1 MGMIRG
7 KDLTHVS
14 GRLRTERFSFS
25 PHHTERTIYS
35 VIERYT
41 RPHMARLWA
50 PENRF
55 QKWLEV
61 EILACEAWAEL
72 GAIPK
77 EEVAELKARTFTVD
91 ADFVRRVDEIERTTR
106 HDVIAFTTACAE
118 RIAHPSA
125 RFIHYGLTSTD
136 VVDTALSAVLN
147 EAVREIQKGL
157 DGLIAAIGKRAVE
170 FKDTPVMGRT
180 HGVHAEPTS
189 FGLKL
194 ALFYAQLKRDAVRL
208 EQARQSIAVGKLSG
222 AVGNYGN
229 IDPFVERYVCEKM
242 GLGVAE
248 ISTQVLQRDR
258 HAHLMTTLAILGA
271 TLDALATELRLLQ
284 KTETREVE
292 EPFSKGQKGS
302 SAMPHKRNP
311 VTLEQISGLSRLLKS
326 NALAALESV
335 PLWHERD
342 ISHSSVERVILPDST
357 ILADYLIAKMTW
369 VIENMHVYPQNMKRS
384 MEMSLGLTSSGSV
397 LLALVEKGLTREQ
410 AYAVVQE
417 KAMQAW
423 QEGVHL
429 RKLLEQD
436 QTIQALLTPGELDAA
451 FDVTHHLR
459 HVDTIFQRLGLIE
472 G

>member
-1 MGMIRG
+1 MI
-7 KDLTHVS
+7 D
-14 GRLRTERFSFS
+14 
-25 PHHTERTIYS
+25 
-35 VIERYT
+35 RYT
-41 RPHMARLWA
+41 RPTMARLWA

-55 QKWLEV
+55 QKWLDV

-77 EEVAELKARTFTVD
+77 EQVAELKARAFTVD
-91 ADFVRRVDEIERTTR
+91 KSFVERVDEIERTTR

-118 RIAHPSA
+118 RVGHPSG
-125 RFIHYGLTSTD
+125 RYIHYGLTSSD
-136 VVDTALSAVLN
+136 VVDTALSAVIH
-147 EAVREIQKGL
+147 EAVQEIQKGL
-157 DGLIAAIGKRAVE
+157 AGLIAAVGRRAVE
-170 FKDTPVMGRT
+170 LKNTPAMGRT

-194 ALFYAQLKRDAVRL
+194 AVFYAQLKRDAERL
-208 EQARQSIAVGKLSG
+208 EAARRAIAVGKISG

-229 IDPFVERYVCEKM
+229 TDPFVERYVCEKM
-242 GLGVAE
+242 GLAPAD

-258 HAHLMTTLAILGA
+258 HAHLMSTLAILGSS
-271 TLDALATELRLLQ
+271 LDSLAVELRLLQ
-284 KTETREVE
+284 KTETREIE

-311 VTLEQISGLSRLLKS
+311 VTLEQVSGLSRILRA
-326 NALAALESV
+326 NALAALENV

-357 ILADYLIAKMTW
+357 ILADYMVARMTW
-369 VIENMHVYPQNMKRS
+369 VLENMHVYPENMKRS

-397 LLALVEKGLTREQ
+397 LLTLVEKGLSREQ
-410 AYAVVQE
+410 AYMLVQE

-423 QEGVHL
+423 AEGIHL

-436 QTIQALLTPGELDAA
+436 PTVQSLLSPGEMDSA
-451 FDVTHHLR
+451 FDVQHHLK
-459 HVDTIFQRLGLIE
+459 HVDTIFERLGLS
-472 G
+472 